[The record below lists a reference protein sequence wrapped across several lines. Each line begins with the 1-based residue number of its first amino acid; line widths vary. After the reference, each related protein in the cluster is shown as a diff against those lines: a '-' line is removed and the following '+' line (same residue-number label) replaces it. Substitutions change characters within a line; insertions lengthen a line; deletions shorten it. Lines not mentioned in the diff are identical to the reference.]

1 MCLFQITYLLQAKIF
16 TSWPRW
22 KTCIDTLIYLVT
34 LSISCYSWVI
44 KCNLTQGTLISEI
57 TNDRILKTLFK
68 AKLLALVEQ
77 LVSLL
82 KRKFPNAFF
91 YKVISIQLLFRVSV
105 RSRFWKYTAKF
116 FYQILGK
123 RLKSEEDNSV
133 CFAGWLVYS
142 AVLKKLNFSRKLSMF
157 ETCFSNVTL

>member
-1 MCLFQITYLLQAKIF
+1 M
-16 TSWPRW
+16 
-22 KTCIDTLIYLVT
+22 
-34 LSISCYSWVI
+34 
-44 KCNLTQGTLISEI
+44 ISEI

-105 RSRFWKYTAKF
+105 RSSFWKYTAKF

-157 ETCFSNVTL
+157 ETCFSNATLWIYEIISTFPCSDYFRDLYLFSKPNSIVSIGLHQSNYLSNFVKNTRKML